1 MGNSEYTEKSRKD
14 FQGDVKS
21 FVEGPWAF
29 PFENPSATVYFMLK
43 TKLTYWNPN
52 KFMVKERLCEMS
64 VECV

>member
-29 PFENPSATVYFMLK
+29 PFENPSATICFMFK
-43 TKLTYWNPN
+43 TKSEYWSPN
-52 KFMVKERLCEMS
+52 DPMTEER
-64 VECV
+64 